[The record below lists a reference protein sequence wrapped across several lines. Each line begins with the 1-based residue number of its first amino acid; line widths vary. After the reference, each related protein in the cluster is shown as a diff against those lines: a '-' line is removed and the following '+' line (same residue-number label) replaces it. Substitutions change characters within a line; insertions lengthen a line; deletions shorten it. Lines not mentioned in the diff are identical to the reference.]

1 MTFRRLF
8 SSVGKTIY
16 PGSASPKEIKTYLQL
31 CLSFYYKVDLLTR
44 RVTIRRILR
53 PRVWLHVKAY
63 QDLYELVFLPL
74 RDQLIKTPGSPVYI
88 R

>member
-1 MTFRRLF
+1 MVTPLGTRPTVGANCHGFVTAGVTRGQLEIGGKVAMTFRRLF

-44 RVTIRRILR
+44 RVTIPASL
-53 PRVWLHVKAY
+53 
-63 QDLYELVFLPL
+63 E
-74 RDQLIKTPGSPVYI
+74 T
-88 R
+88 